1 MKSQVS
7 LKVVFKLYISFIGFR
22 GSPFLNMIMIDIL

>member
-7 LKVVFKLYISFIGFR
+7 LKVVFKLYISFIDFP